1 MISHIQGRMVEK
13 NPTDVVV
20 ECNGVGYFLN
30 ISLHTYS
37 QLPAS
42 EDLKLF
48 THLIVREDAQILY
61 GFITREERDI
71 FKLLI
76 TVSGVGPATAR
87 TMLSSMTPSQIV
99 EAISS
104 GDAAT
109 VQTVKGIGTKT
120 AQRVIVDLRDK
131 IGREFGSGISL
142 PQSNTSKN
150 EALSALETLGF
161 VRKKAEQVCDA
172 ILEDEPEATVEKII
186 KLALKRL

>member
-87 TMLSSMTPSQIV
+87 TMLSSLTPSQIV

-172 ILEDEPEATVEKII
+172 ILKDEPEATVEKII